1 MSEVVLLRPNTD
13 RLQQVLLRELK
24 KGETFASLL
33 NIHDGYIRVFG
44 QYLVEV
50 GQPLT

>member
-1 MSEVVLLRPNTD
+1 MSEVVLLLPNTD
-13 RLQQVLLRELK
+13 RLQQVEDNVRGVLLLPNTDRE
-24 KGETFASLL
+24 
-33 NIHDGYIRVFG
+33 DG